1 MLQPE
6 RGLQPERRVRRERLQ
21 EQRERLREP
30 VLLRGQALP
39 GLLPERTEPELR
51 RVQLHPSR

>member
-6 RGLQPERRVRRERLQ
+6 RGLQPERRVRLPG
-21 EQRERLREP
+21 QRERLREP

-39 GLLPERTEPELR
+39 GLLQERPEPELR